1 MRQSKSDFA
10 ARKAQNKGVRHG
22 ATKMGKGGKTMRRY
36 NSKTARWEAVGSARA
51 GMPKRNTR
59 PSTLKPKGTAFAQYS
74 AYKAPASSN
83 GSARTSMSVGKY
95 GVPKNLN
102 MRIQGGKFGIPRV
115 DAPKVKVGNYKAYFK
130 PSLRF
135 K

>member
-22 ATKMGKGGKTMRRY
+22 TTKMGKGGKVMRRY
-36 NSKTARWEAVGSARA
+36 NAKTARWEAVGSARA
-51 GMPKRNTR
+51 GMPKRTSQN
-59 PSTLKPKGTAFAQYS
+59 PKGTAFAQYS
-74 AYKAPASSN
+74 GYAAPKSSS
-83 GSARTSMSVGKY
+83 GSARSSMSVGKW
-95 GVPKNLN
+95 GMPKNLN
-102 MRIQGGKFGIPRV
+102 IRIQGGKWGIPPV
-115 DAPKVKVGNYKAYFK
+115 DPPKVNVRTNKSYFK